1 MKFKQPAF
9 AHTTLLLLAVAIIF
23 GLPACKPHASGAP
36 HSGGTTTIE
45 VLTASDPAAMQA
57 QEEMKVRFEKDHPG
71 IRVQFL
77 ARAASY
83 EDASQQVLRAAL
95 IKDLPDVT
103 FQGMNLLR
111 TLVDRHLAVPLDPF
125 LAAAGGA
132 DELGLDARLLDL
144 GVHEGH
150 CYGVP
155 FTIST
160 PVIYVNRDL
169 LQAAG
174 VGSEMLRAQDWAD
187 WVALGK
193 RVEDPAR
200 GITGFYFQWDM
211 TGNWLFQSLDF
222 SNGGRM
228 LSEDEHTVVLDQ
240 PAGMRALRTL
250 ESFAQA
256 GMPNL
261 PSAQARAAFIAG
273 KIAIFADSSANLA
286 KATTAIGGRFKF
298 ETHRFPLPA
307 AQGRLPAGGSVIV
320 MLTRDRE
327 KQRAVWKFMEFA
339 TGPIG
344 QTIMARHT
352 GYLPVNRI
360 AIGSPEL
367 LGNFYANHSNYQASI
382 QQLPV
387 LTRWYAFPGPNSL
400 KIIDVI
406 KGHLESVV
414 SGKSTAANTMPLLVK
429 DVQGLL

>member
-1 MKFKQPAF
+1 MRTAS
-9 AHTTLLLLAVAIIF
+9 TIVAVALAI
-23 GLPACKPHASGAP
+23 GLGGCKPHPGV
-36 HSGGTTTIE
+36 TTTLE
-45 VLTASDPAAMQA
+45 VLSASDPAATQA
-57 QEEMKVRFEKDHPG
+57 QEELKARFEKDNPD
-71 IRVQFL
+71 IQVEFL

-83 EDASQQVLRAAL
+83 EDASQQVLRGAL

-111 TLVDRHLAVPLDPF
+111 ALVDRHLAVPLDRF

-132 DELGLDARLLDL
+132 GRLGLDARLLGL
-144 GVHEGH
+144 GVREGR

-155 FTIST
+155 FSVST
-160 PVIYVNRDL
+160 PVIYVNLDL

-174 VGSEMLRAQDWAD
+174 VAPGDSPQAWAD

-193 RVEDPAR
+193 RVDDPAH

-228 LSEDEHTVVLDQ
+228 LSEDERTVVLDQ
-240 PAGMRALRTL
+240 PAGMKALQTL
-250 ESFAQA
+250 ESFARA
-256 GMPNL
+256 GMPNF

-286 KATTAIGGRFKF
+286 KATTAIGARFKLK
-298 ETHRFPLPA
+298 TYPFPLPSVE
-307 AQGRLPAGGSVIV
+307 GRLPAGGSVIV
-320 MLTRDRE
+320 MLTKDLE
-327 KQRAVWKFMEFA
+327 KQRAAWKFMEFA

-344 QTIMARHT
+344 QTIMAEHT
-352 GYLPVNRI
+352 GYLPVNRL
-360 AIGSPEL
+360 AIESLEL
-367 LGNFYANHSNYQASI
+367 LGKFYATHPNYQTSI

-387 LTRWYAFPGPNSL
+387 LTGWYAFPGTNSL

-414 SGKSTAANTMPLLVK
+414 SGKRTAATAMPLLKK
-429 DVQGLL
+429 DVQDLL